1 MVIITSTPALAT
13 PAGES
18 AALAPASTRAAT
30 ACGNGSKTV
39 RLWPA
44 LSRLRA
50 IGPPMLPRPRKP
62 ICMMTTFSFASG
74 GGAAAHRPVMSGIA
88 PFNSGRPT
96 LGAGRQGSFQGD
108 GGVHCAAGVV
118 LVEPAL
124 CDRLG

>member
-1 MVIITSTPALAT
+1 MVIITSTLALAT

-30 ACGNGSKTV
+30 ACGKGSKTV

-62 ICMMTTFSFASG
+62 ICMMTTFCDWGALLRIDPLG
-74 GGAAAHRPVMSGIA
+74 GVLHRSI
-88 PFNSGRPT
+88 SGRPT
-96 LGAGRQGSFQGD
+96 LVAGRQGSFRVD
-108 GGVHCAAGVV
+108 GGVH
-118 LVEPAL
+118 
-124 CDRLG
+124 